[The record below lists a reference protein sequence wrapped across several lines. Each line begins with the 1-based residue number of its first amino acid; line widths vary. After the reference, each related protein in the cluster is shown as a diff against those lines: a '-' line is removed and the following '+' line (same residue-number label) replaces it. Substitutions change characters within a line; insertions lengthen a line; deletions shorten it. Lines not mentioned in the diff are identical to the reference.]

1 MAKTI
6 KHQGVIENIEG
17 SHIQVRFLQT
27 SACASCSIKGHC
39 TSVDVDE
46 KLIDVYTAEADTYK
60 VGESVWV
67 MGALSMGMKA
77 VLLAFV
83 LPLAILVAAL
93 FILMNIQEDELY
105 AVAGSIVCLSAYY
118 IVLRLL
124 CKSVWKGE
132 FTFYLER
139 ETNNINN

>member
-1 MAKTI
+1 MAKAI
-6 KHQGVIENIEG
+6 KHQGIIENIEG
-17 SHIQVRFLQT
+17 SHIQVRILQT

-46 KLIDVYTAEADTYK
+46 KLIDVYTSEADTYK

-83 LPLAILVAAL
+83 LPLVILVAAL
-93 FILMNIQEDELY
+93 FILMNVLEDELL
-105 AVAGSIVCLSAYY
+105 AVAGSIVCLSVYY
-118 IVLRLL
+118 ILLRLL
-124 CKSVWKGE
+124 FKSVWKGK
-132 FTFYLER
+132 FSFYIQR
-139 ETNNINN
+139 

>member
-1 MAKTI
+1 MATTI
-6 KHQGVIENIEG
+6 KHQGVIETIED
-17 SHIQVRFLQT
+17 SHIQVRILQT

-46 KLIDVYTAEADTYK
+46 KLIDIHTSDAHTYQ

-83 LPLAILVAAL
+83 LPLVILVAAL
-93 FILMNIQEDELY
+93 FILMNVLEDELL
-105 AVAGSIVCLSAYY
+105 AVAGSIVCLSVYY
-118 IVLRLL
+118 ILLRLL
-124 CKSVWKGE
+124 FKSVWKGK
-132 FTFYLER
+132 FSFYIQR
-139 ETNNINN
+139 

>member
-6 KHQGVIENIEG
+6 KHQGVIETIEG
-17 SHIQVRFLQT
+17 SHIQVRILQT

-46 KLIDVYTAEADTYK
+46 KLIDIHTSDAHTYQ

-83 LPLAILVAAL
+83 LPLVILVAAL
-93 FILMNIQEDELY
+93 FILMNVLEDELL
-105 AVAGSIVCLSAYY
+105 AVAGSIVCLSVYY
-118 IVLRLL
+118 ILLRLL
-124 CKSVWKGE
+124 FKSVWKGK
-132 FTFYLER
+132 FSFYIQR
-139 ETNNINN
+139 

>member
-6 KHQGVIENIEG
+6 KHQGIIENIEG
-17 SHIQVRFLQT
+17 SHIQVRILQT

-46 KLIDVYTAEADTYK
+46 KLIDIHTSDAHTYQ

-83 LPLAILVAAL
+83 LPLVILVAAL
-93 FILMNIQEDELY
+93 FILMNVLEDELL
-105 AVAGSIVCLSAYY
+105 AVAGSIVCLSVCY
-118 IVLRLL
+118 ILLRLL
-124 CKSVWKGE
+124 FKSVWKGK
-132 FTFYLER
+132 FSFYIQR
-139 ETNNINN
+139 

>member
-1 MAKTI
+1 MATTI
-6 KHQGVIENIEG
+6 KHQGVIETIEG
-17 SHIQVRFLQT
+17 SHIQVRILQT

-46 KLIDVYTAEADTYK
+46 KLIDIHTSDAHTYQ

-83 LPLAILVAAL
+83 LPLVILVAAL
-93 FILMNIQEDELY
+93 FILMNILEDELL
-105 AVAGSIVCLSAYY
+105 AVAGSIVCLSVYY
-118 IVLRLL
+118 ILLRMLF
-124 CKSVWKGE
+124 KSVWKGK
-132 FTFYLER
+132 FSFYIQR
-139 ETNNINN
+139 

>member
-1 MAKTI
+1 MATTI
-6 KHQGVIENIEG
+6 KHQGVIETIEG
-17 SHIQVRFLQT
+17 SHIQVRILQT

-46 KLIDVYTAEADTYK
+46 KLIDIHTSDAHTYQ

-83 LPLAILVAAL
+83 LPLVILVAAL
-93 FILMNIQEDELY
+93 FILMDILEDELL
-105 AVAGSIVCLSAYY
+105 AVAGSIVCLSVYY
-118 IVLRLL
+118 ILLRMLF
-124 CKSVWKGE
+124 KSVWKGK
-132 FTFYLER
+132 FSFYIQR
-139 ETNNINN
+139 

>member
-6 KHQGVIENIEG
+6 KHQGIIENIEG
-17 SHIQVRFLQT
+17 SHVQVRILQT

-46 KLIDVYTAEADTYK
+46 KLIDIHTSDAHTYQ

-83 LPLAILVAAL
+83 LPLVILVAAL
-93 FILMNIQEDELY
+93 FILMNVLEDELL
-105 AVAGSIVCLSAYY
+105 AVAGSIVCLSVYY
-118 IVLRLL
+118 ILLRLL
-124 CKSVWKGE
+124 FKSVWKGK
-132 FTFYLER
+132 FSFYIQR
-139 ETNNINN
+139 

>member
-1 MAKTI
+1 MATTI
-6 KHQGVIENIEG
+6 KHQGVIETIEG
-17 SHIQVRFLQT
+17 SHIQVRILQT

-46 KLIDVYTAEADTYK
+46 KLIDIHTSDAHTYQ

-83 LPLAILVAAL
+83 LPLVILVAAL
-93 FILMNIQEDELY
+93 FILMNVLEDELL
-105 AVAGSIVCLSAYY
+105 AVAGSIVCLSVYY
-118 IVLRLL
+118 ILLRLL
-124 CKSVWKGE
+124 FKSVWKGK
-132 FTFYLER
+132 FSFYIQR
-139 ETNNINN
+139 

>member
-1 MAKTI
+1 MATTI
-6 KHQGVIENIEG
+6 KHQGVIETIEG
-17 SHIQVRFLQT
+17 SHIQVRILQT

-46 KLIDVYTAEADTYK
+46 KLIDIHTSDAHTYK

-83 LPLAILVAAL
+83 LPLIILVVTL
-93 FILMNIQEDELY
+93 FILMNILKDELL
-105 AVAGSIVCLSAYY
+105 AISGSIVCLSIYY
-118 IVLRLL
+118 ILL
-124 CKSVWKGE
+124 NILFKSVWKGK
-132 FTFYLER
+132 FSFYIQR
-139 ETNNINN
+139 

>member
-17 SHIQVRFLQT
+17 SHIQVRILQT

-39 TSVDVDE
+39 TSVDVDV
-46 KLIDVYTAEADTYK
+46 KLIDIHTSDAHTYQ

-83 LPLAILVAAL
+83 LPLVILVAAL
-93 FILMNIQEDELY
+93 FILMNVLEDELL
-105 AVAGSIVCLSAYY
+105 AVAGSIVCLSVYY
-118 IVLRLL
+118 ILLRLL
-124 CKSVWKGE
+124 FKSVWKGK
-132 FTFYLER
+132 FSFYIQR
-139 ETNNINN
+139 

>member
-1 MAKTI
+1 MATTI
-6 KHQGVIENIEG
+6 KHQGVIETIEG
-17 SHIQVRFLQT
+17 SHIQVRILQT

-46 KLIDVYTAEADTYK
+46 KLIDIHTSDAHTYQ

-83 LPLAILVAAL
+83 LPLVILVAAL
-93 FILMNIQEDELY
+93 FIMMNVLEDELL
-105 AVAGSIVCLSAYY
+105 AVAGSIVCLSVYY
-118 IVLRLL
+118 ILLRLL
-124 CKSVWKGE
+124 FKSVWKGK
-132 FTFYLER
+132 FSFYIQR
-139 ETNNINN
+139 

>member
-17 SHIQVRFLQT
+17 SHIQVRILQT
-27 SACASCSIKGHC
+27 SACALCSIKGHC

-46 KLIDVYTAEADTYK
+46 KLIDIHTSDAHTYQ

-83 LPLAILVAAL
+83 LPLVILVAAL
-93 FILMNIQEDELY
+93 FILMNVLEDELL
-105 AVAGSIVCLSAYY
+105 AVAGSIVCLSVYY
-118 IVLRLL
+118 ILLRLL
-124 CKSVWKGE
+124 FKSVWKGK
-132 FTFYLER
+132 FSFYIQR
-139 ETNNINN
+139 